1 MNDSMTARISRSP
14 KYQKLKRTRSRYG
27 WALSILMLIV
37 FYGYICLIAF
47 DKPFLS
53 RPIGSG
59 VMSIGIPLGL
69 AVIVFSVAI
78 TGLYVRRA
86 NGEFDRLTQEI
97 IRESQE
103 EGAK

>member
-1 MNDSMTARISRSP
+1 MNDSMTARISRNP
-14 KYQKLKRTRSRYG
+14 KYLKLKRTRNRYG
-27 WALSILMLIV
+27 WTLSILMLTV
-37 FYGYICLIAF
+37 YYGYICLIAF
-47 DKPFLS
+47 DKAFLS

-69 AVIVFSVAI
+69 AVIVFSVTI

>member
-47 DKPFLS
+47 DKAFLS
-53 RPIGSG
+53 RPLGSG
-59 VMSIGIPLGL
+59 VTSIGIPLGFSV
-69 AVIVFSVAI
+69 VIVSVVM
-78 TGLYVRRA
+78 TGIYVRRA

>member
-27 WALSILMLIV
+27 WTLSILMLIV

-47 DKPFLS
+47 DKAFLS
-53 RPIGSG
+53 RSIGSG

>member
-1 MNDSMTARISRSP
+1 MNDSMAARISRSP

-47 DKPFLS
+47 DKAFLL

-86 NGEFDRLTQEI
+86 NGELDRLTQEL

-103 EGAK
+103 GSK